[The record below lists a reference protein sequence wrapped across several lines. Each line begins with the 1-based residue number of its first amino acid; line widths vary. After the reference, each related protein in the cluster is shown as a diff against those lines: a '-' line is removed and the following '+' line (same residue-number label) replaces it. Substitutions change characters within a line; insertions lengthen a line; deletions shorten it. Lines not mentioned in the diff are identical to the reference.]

1 MGENLCGGWCA
12 ARVAAAVEAIMRRLV
27 CGLLLAGVV
36 APAVAGDNS
45 WLRGSTTDFP
55 TPHPYARWAGLY
67 GGGQM
72 GADFHGID
80 FRASTGAAIGNIMA
94 QDAILA
100 RLPVTQLPQSPV
112 FVKSGPSFGGF
123 LGYNYQIDDVVLGVE
138 ANFNWSSVN
147 ASGSEFRTRS
157 YVVVFNGH
165 TYAPLTVNVTDGA
178 KIVLNDY
185 GSLRVRG
192 AWAYGN
198 FLPYVLAGVTLA
210 QIDTSRSVTVSYAG
224 TDVTPQV
231 APGNPGFIPVG
242 ATYDQGDRSH
252 GKYIFGFSAGLGI
265 DYALASNFFLRG
277 EVEYL
282 QLGSPNDIKLNTTS
296 IRTGMG
302 LKF

>member
-1 MGENLCGGWCA
+1 
-12 ARVAAAVEAIMRRLV
+12 VSAAVVAIMRRLV
-27 CGLLLAGVV
+27 CGLLLAGAV
-36 APAVAGDNS
+36 APAVAGDYSNS
-45 WLRGSTTDFP
+45 LLRGSTTDFP
-55 TPHPYARWAGLY
+55 TPQPYARWSGLY

-80 FRASTGAAIGNIMA
+80 FRNTQGAAIGNIMA

-100 RLPVTQLPQSPV
+100 MLPLTQMPQLPV

-147 ASGSEFRTRS
+147 ASGAEFRTRN
-157 YVVVFNGH
+157 YVVVYNGH
-165 TYAPLTVNVTDGA
+165 TYAPLTVNVTDAA

-185 GSLRVRG
+185 GSLRIRG

-198 FLPYVLAGVTLA
+198 FLPNVLAGVTVA
-210 QIDTSRSVTVSYAG
+210 QIDTSRSVMVSYAG
-224 TDVTPQV
+224 TDVTPPPAV
-231 APGNPGFIPVG
+231 NIPVG
-242 ATYDQGDRSH
+242 ATHTQADRSH
-252 GKYIFGFSAGLGI
+252 GKYIFGFSTGLGL
-265 DYALASNFFLRG
+265 DYALTPNIFLRG